1 MYINIK
7 TTWELPWKKKNHA
20 AEIPAINNTR
30 VWQKISVTKEG
41 NKKGAKLNKVAATGE
56 KARTLNKFKVPGS
69 SFKIVP
75 RDNAHENQS
84 VD

>member
-1 MYINIK
+1 MYK
-7 TTWELPWKKKNHA
+7 DHMRTTMKKKNHA

-30 VWQKISVTKEG
+30 VWQKTSVTKEG
-41 NKKGAKLNKVAATGE
+41 NKKGAKLNNKVAATEE
-56 KARTLNKFKVPGS
+56 KARTLNKIKVPGS

-75 RDNAHENQS
+75 RNNAHENQS